1 MNTKSKL
8 TPLILAAI
16 LGACVTAIPMFATG
30 NELVFAGRTAQEAF
44 RDDGVVNLL
53 KAVIKSDA
61 IEAKRLID
69 SGVNVNALGLDGV
82 TPLIWMQGVNDLNAM
97 KLLLEFGA
105 DPNQFE
111 VDGIGTPVWL
121 AAGGGRKEV
130 LNLLLNHGGNP
141 NLVYGNDS
149 PLTEAIS
156 NLHLDCAQ
164 LLLQSGAD
172 INSHEG
178 HDSAMS
184 AAMLVVRF
192 DYALWLI
199 EHGYTYDLPM
209 ARRMLEIKNPRSGQ
223 EALKIKALAEVDRL
237 LADK

>member
-1 MNTKSKL
+1 MTFNFNRGLRWSVV
-8 TPLILAAI
+8 
-16 LGACVTAIPMFATG
+16 LGIFLMVTSMFATG

-97 KLLLEFGA
+97 KLLLELGA

-130 LNLLLNHGGNP
+130 LSLLLNHGGNP
-141 NLVYGNDS
+141 NLPYGYKS
-149 PLTEAIS
+149 PLMQAVS
-156 NLHLDCAQ
+156 NLHIDCAE
-164 LLLQSGAD
+164 LLLEHGAD
-172 INSHEG
+172 INYHEG
-178 HDSAMS
+178 SYSAMM
-184 AAMLVVRF
+184 AAMLHVRY
-192 DYALWLI
+192 DHALWALT
-199 EHGYTYDLPM
+199 HGYTYDLPM
-209 ARRMLEIKNPRSGQ
+209 ARRMLEIETPRPGQ
-223 EALKIKALAEVDRL
+223 EELKIKALAEVDRL
-237 LADK
+237 LAIKQ